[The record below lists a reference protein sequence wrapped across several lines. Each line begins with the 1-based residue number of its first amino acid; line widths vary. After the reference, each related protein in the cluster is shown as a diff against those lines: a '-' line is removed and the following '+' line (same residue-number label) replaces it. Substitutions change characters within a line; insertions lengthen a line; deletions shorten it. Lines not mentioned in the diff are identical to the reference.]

1 MLTIELQKF
10 ACWRIELPSR
20 ALCIL
25 MSSDLHGASG
35 DPSMEELILAR
46 SMIKMEFGNADE
58 SAKESMKRVRIK
70 LN

>member
-1 MLTIELQKF
+1 
-10 ACWRIELPSR
+10 
-20 ALCIL
+20 

-58 SAKESMKRVRIK
+58 SAKESIKGVRIK